1 MRAGLAGGALR
12 GAAALLLVAA
22 SAGCSLLSLDILP
35 DGEGGGAPT
44 TSSSGGGEATTSSA
58 GGGGTGGA
66 GVGGGSGPGG
76 GGAGG
81 EGGGEVG
88 PCGKF
93 DMLRDDFESQASTQR
108 YFGLGQAKVQGGALV
123 AEHATVG
130 ASTQYIAAYSLHTYD
145 LRDSAVAVRAVEVT
159 NATTGY
165 VETFFRVALGNS
177 YVHIAKVGTQLRFAR
192 DTAGDYQ
199 QIGAITYDP
208 VLHAHW
214 RMRESAGTF
223 YFETSPDGTGWTVRA
238 QTASSALL
246 PLELLNLE
254 LGSYY
259 ETPGAN
265 PGRAR
270 FDELRGDTATAGPAC
285 KLTTLQDDF
294 DRSSE
299 ATLWRRSSD
308 DPGCKHAY
316 VDGRLQFDFTDGESG
331 YCFLRSSRLYDL
343 SASAISLRAVEVTA
357 PGKTAETYVELRAV
371 GGDAVLVVGNGNLLI
386 LGRKPAGGSTEQIF
400 STAYLPSEFAYW
412 RLRESNGSVLLET
425 SANGTSFTERA
436 QTQLDFDPSR
446 VEVILGA
453 GTWNDPI
460 DVGKVRLDDLNI
472 LP

>member
-1 MRAGLAGGALR
+1 MVERLADAGLR
-12 GAAALLLVAA
+12 GAAALLFVAA
-22 SAGCSLLSLDILP
+22 STGCSLLSLDILQ

-44 TSSSGGGEATTSSA
+44 TSSSGGGSQATTSGGGA
-58 GGGGTGGA
+58 GGSGVGGAGGGGA
-66 GVGGGSGPGG
+66 GVGGG
-76 GGAGG
+76 GG
-81 EGGGEVG
+81 EGGGELG

-93 DMLRDDFESQASTQR
+93 DMLRDDFESEAFTKS

-123 AEHATVG
+123 AEYGPTG
-130 ASTQYIAAYSLHTYD
+130 SSTQYIGAFSLQTYD
-145 LRDSAVAVRAVEVT
+145 LRDSAIAVRAVEVT

-177 YVHIAKVGTQLRFAR
+177 YVHIAKVGTQLRFVR

-199 QIGAITYDP
+199 QIGAVTYDP

-223 YFETSPDGTGWTVRA
+223 YFETSADGTSWSVRA
-238 QTASSALL
+238 QTPSSALL
-246 PLELLNLE
+246 PLDLLNLE

-259 ETPGAN
+259 ESPGSS

-270 FDELRGDTATAGPAC
+270 FDELRGEAATVGPAC
-285 KLTTLQDDF
+285 KLTTLRDDF
-294 DRSSE
+294 DQSSE

-316 VDGRLQFDFTDGESG
+316 IDGRLQFDFTDGESG

-386 LGRKPAGGSTEQIF
+386 LGRKPVGGSTEQIF

-412 RLRESNGSVLLET
+412 RLRESNGSVVLET
-425 SANGTSFTERA
+425 SSDGTSFTERA
-436 QTQLDFDPSR
+436 QHQLDFDPSR

-453 GTWNDPI
+453 GTWNDPV
-460 DVGKVRLDDLNI
+460 DVGTVRLDDLNI

>member
-1 MRAGLAGGALR
+1 MRRRLDGAVLGATAGL
-12 GAAALLLVAA
+12 LLLAA
-22 SAGCSLLSLDILP
+22 SSGCSLLSLDILQ
-35 DGEGGGAPT
+35 DGEGGGGTGLT
-44 TSSSGGGEATTSSA
+44 TSSSGGGGEATTTSA
-58 GGGGTGGA
+58 GGNGTGGSGGGGTGG
-66 GVGGGSGPGG
+66 G
-76 GGAGG
+76 GG

-93 DMLRDDFESQASTQR
+93 DMLRDDFASEPFTKA
-108 YFGLGQAKVQGGALV
+108 YFGLGQAKLVSGELV
-123 AEHATVG
+123 AEYGPTG
-130 ASTQYIAAYSLHTYD
+130 SSTQYIGAFSLQTYD
-145 LRDSAVAVRAVEVT
+145 LRDSAIAVKAVEVT
-159 NATTGY
+159 GNTSGY

-177 YVHIAKVGTQLRFAR
+177 YVHIAKVGTQLRFVR
-192 DTAGDYQ
+192 DTAGEYQ
-199 QIGAITYDP
+199 QIGAVTYDP

-223 YFETSPDGTGWTVRA
+223 YFETSADGTDWAVRA

-246 PLELLNLE
+246 PLDLLNLE

-259 ETPGAN
+259 ESPGPN

-270 FDELRGDTATAGPAC
+270 FDDLRGDASTVGPAC
-285 KLTTLQDDF
+285 KLGTLQDDF
-294 DRSSE
+294 DESNE

-316 VDGRLQFDFTDGESG
+316 IDGRLQFDFTDGESG

-357 PGKTAETYVELRAV
+357 PGKTAETYVELRAI

-386 LGRKPAGGSTEQIF
+386 LGRKPAGGSTQQIF

-425 SANGTSFTERA
+425 SSDGTSFTERA

-453 GTWNDPI
+453 GTWDDPV
-460 DVGKVRLDDLNI
+460 DVGSVRLDDLNI